1 MEEILSSLHRIADD
15 LENIGRNMRR
25 EEQVYRSELTD
36 RLAKGLT
43 GEDAIKH
50 YNDWMDAA
58 GMPHLK
64 AKISIKTSLKKGK
77 EKNEEPASKTF

>member
-1 MEEILSSLHRIADD
+1 
-15 LENIGRNMRR
+15 MRR

-43 GEDAIKH
+43 GEDAIKY

-64 AKISIKTSLKKGK
+64 AKK
-77 EKNEEPASKTF
+77 